1 MFENL
6 LAQDEVRA
14 LLRLDIEGGS
24 LPPTLLFAGAPGSGK
39 MTTALELARVL
50 SCAAVEGG
58 ERAPWNCPCQSCAQH
73 RLLSHPDLLLL
84 GGRTFPEEIPAALE
98 LFGRAPGRASYF
110 FFVRAARKLLRRFDA
125 ALFQGEE
132 PRLAKAAPLV
142 REAEEL
148 FDALDPEV
156 AGSTEKAEAGAETA
170 AKIAGVC
177 AKLEAMVADAAPV
190 FQVRNAELWARL
202 APFGMRKTVV
212 IENADRMQ
220 ESARNALL
228 KILEEPPET
237 VRFVLLS
244 SRRSAMMA
252 TILSRSRSYAFAR
265 RGPEETA
272 LVLERVFRSAEPAAD
287 VDAFLAARR
296 VFPPGEAREAAASF
310 LSAALAERSDADRLP
325 RPLSALAGE
334 AGAEGRDGASALAQV
349 LARTKDFGAKD
360 ERYATSFGYFL
371 EALAAKLGGLLR
383 EDAIGTTG
391 LALVSSWAD
400 ALRHAR
406 ADYESYN
413 RSPSL
418 LAESLLYEIGGRR

>member
-6 LAQDEVRA
+6 LAQDEVRSH
-14 LLRLDIEGGS
+14 LRLDIEGGS
-24 LPPTLLFAGAPGSGK
+24 LPPTLLFVGAPGSGK
-39 MTTALELARVL
+39 LTTALELARVL
-50 SCAAVEGG
+50 SCAAVESG
-58 ERAPWNCPCQSCAQH
+58 ERAPWNCPCPSCAQH

-98 LFGRAPGRASYF
+98 LLERAPGRAAHF

-142 REAEEL
+142 RDAEEL
-148 FDALDPEV
+148 FDALDPDL
-156 AGSTEKAEAGAETA
+156 AGSEAKAGAIATA
-170 AKIAGVC
+170 GKIAGIC
-177 AKLEAMVADAAPV
+177 AKLEAMVADAPPV
-190 FQVRNAELWARL
+190 FQVRSAELWARL
-202 APFGMRKTVV
+202 APFGTRKTVV

-252 TILSRSRSYAFAR
+252 TILSRARSYAFAR

-287 VDAFLAARR
+287 VEAFLSARR
-296 VFPPGEAREAAASF
+296 AFPPGEARECAIAF
-310 LSAALAERSDADRLP
+310 LSAALAERPDADSLP
-325 RPLSALAGE
+325 LPLSALARE
-334 AGAEGRDGASALAQV
+334 AGAEGRDGAAALAQV
-349 LARTKDFGAKD
+349 LSQTKDFGAKD
-360 ERYATSFGYFL
+360 ERYANSFGYFL
-371 EALAAKLGGLLR
+371 VALAAKLGALLR
-383 EDAIGTTG
+383 EEGMGADAMV
-391 LALVSSWAD
+391 LVSAWAD
-400 ALRHAR
+400 ALRGAR
-406 ADYESYN
+406 VDYESYN